1 MFDYDLK
8 PRSSQSKFLSIR
20 WAIGLPI
27 ISMCIGTL
35 GYMIIEGFSGLEAFY
50 MSVITFSTV
59 GFGEVYTLSEN
70 GMLFTSFFI
79 IFNILVLSYM
89 LSAFTY
95 YIIEGQI
102 FHLLNLRTMERE
114 LKKMQGHVIICGF
127 SSYGREIVHYL
138 LEHDQRFVVID
149 TEVDELIELHER
161 EPDLLFVKGDAT
173 KDDTL
178 SEAGIERAN
187 ALITA
192 LPEDADNLF
201 VVLSARQLNDNLTI
215 ISRAKDRTSKRK
227 LILSGADH
235 TIMAE
240 QIGGFY
246 MANLVKKPH
255 STQFFTFLSNELD
268 NNIVFAE
275 SKLKDFGVEK
285 NEIELRELD
294 LRKYAG
300 VYVIAIKD
308 EEGNYAVNP
317 ESQRTIGQNSTLI
330 LLGTYEQMKS
340 LEESYDLDLD
350 LIQTIPDLP
359 DLNS

>member
-1 MFDYDLK
+1 M
-8 PRSSQSKFLSIR
+8 SI
-20 WAIGLPI
+20 
-27 ISMCIGTL
+27 
-35 GYMIIEGFSGLEAFY
+35 
-50 MSVITFSTV
+50 ITFSTV
-59 GFGEVYTLSEN
+59 GFREVDTLSDN

-79 IFNILVLSYM
+79 IFNILILSYM

-102 FHLLNLRTMERE
+102 FHLLNLRTMEKE
-114 LKKMQGHVIICGF
+114 LKKIEGHVIICGF

-149 TEVDELIELHER
+149 KEDDDLIELHER
-161 EPDLLFVKGDAT
+161 QSDLLFVKGDAT
-173 KDDTL
+173 KDDVL
-178 SEAGIERAN
+178 SEAGVGRAD
-187 ALITA
+187 ALISA

-201 VVLSARQLNDNLTI
+201 VVLSARQLNNNLTI

-227 LILSGADH
+227 LLLSGADH

-255 STQFFTFLSNELD
+255 STQFFTFLSDELD

-275 SKLKDFGVEK
+275 SKLKDLNVEK
-285 NEIELRELD
+285 EEIELRELN

-308 EEGNYAVNP
+308 EMNEYTANP
-317 ESQRTIGQNSTLI
+317 GPQQTVSQDSTLI

-340 LEESYDLDLD
+340 LEKSYDLDLD
-350 LIQTIPDLP
+350 LIQTIPGE
-359 DLNS
+359 